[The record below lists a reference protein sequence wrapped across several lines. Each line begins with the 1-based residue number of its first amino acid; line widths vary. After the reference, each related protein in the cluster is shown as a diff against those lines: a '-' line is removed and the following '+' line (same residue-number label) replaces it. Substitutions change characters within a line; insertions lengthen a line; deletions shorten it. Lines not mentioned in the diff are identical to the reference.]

1 MHAVTQEQLATRPQN
16 HAVNK
21 GFIQRNGGVDDE
33 ESQMQRLQKW
43 RGDMKLPRTGDRI
56 TYTFTGDAT
65 FRGRV
70 LATHKVSASCLLVNL
85 LDALLFCV
93 LPFCYCSYS
102 NRRPAFRA
110 RVLPGP
116 NAQARPRPRLLQRA
130 GEKTR
135 VTHSRTPHAL
145 AHSRIH

>member
-65 FRGRV
+65 YRGRV
-70 LATHKVSASCLLVNL
+70 LATHKVPASCLLVIL
-85 LDALLFCV
+85 LDSSAGCFATLCSTFLL
-93 LPFCYCSYS
+93 
-102 NRRPAFRA
+102 
-110 RVLPGP
+110 
-116 NAQARPRPRLLQRA
+116 LL
-130 GEKTR
+130 
-135 VTHSRTPHAL
+135 L
-145 AHSRIH
+145 L